1 MGSSSAGAPEAPN
14 PIKAENFM
22 FVPKP
27 IPEDAALGPSF
38 LSELR
43 DPSPRRGALSD
54 SSSGTSRESGDGVM
68 GEDVFDLAAS
78 FSLK

>member
-1 MGSSSAGAPEAPN
+1 MLD
-14 PIKAENFM
+14 
-22 FVPKP
+22 PKP
-27 IPEDAALGPSF
+27 IPEDADPSF